1 MLYLFSHLVS
11 SRRASASHRT
21 GIAPTAWT
29 EYIKL
34 LPRDIP
40 VPTLWPE
47 DDRRLLQGTSLEV
60 RLSKKSLK
68 GRQHLLTS
76 LGCVE
81 RQTHCLGS
89 RVRTVAR
96 RHNSSALLADTLVG
110 ARDSYPRGLALGR
123 CLVPLAVPGTSLDWR
138 GNGAGT

>member
-1 MLYLFSHLVS
+1 VLYLFSHLVS
-11 SRRASASHRT
+11 FRKVSASPRA

-60 RLSKKSLK
+60 RLSIQSMK
-68 GRQHLLTS
+68 G
-76 LGCVE
+76 
-81 RQTHCLGS
+81 
-89 RVRTVAR
+89 
-96 RHNSSALLADTLVG
+96 ADN
-110 ARDSYPRGLALGR
+110 ADEPR
-123 CLVPLAVPGTSLDWR
+123 SH
-138 GNGAGT
+138 